1 MFTHPGRSRLRMQLP
16 WLLLALLG
24 SSCAAAQQYSR
35 VAGQRAC
42 ASFDQCTVYDG
53 AGKHG
58 AACFQPAGEVPQVFA
73 GDSGWPLPTA
83 TCRPRLLEVPFA
95 G

>member
-1 MFTHPGRSRLRMQLP
+1 MTRHTCRSQLRRQLP

-24 SSCAAAQQYSR
+24 SSCAATQQYSR

-42 ASFDQCTVYDG
+42 ASFDRCTVYDG
-53 AGKHG
+53 AGTHG

-83 TCRPRLLEVPFA
+83 VCQPGPSEAPSA